1 MGFSYEDPLVT
12 GAFFHPWEFKNRP
25 APGANRIEIK
35 PGMLME
41 LHPNLFVPNVAGA
54 MIGDMVAVTET
65 GYEILTEYPRDLIV
79 Y

>member
-1 MGFSYEDPLVT
+1 LE
-12 GAFFHPWEFKNRP
+12 FHTRP
-25 APGANRIEIK
+25 APGTKRIELK

-41 LHPNLFVPNVAGA
+41 LHPNLYVPNVAAG
-54 MIGDMVAVTET
+54 MIGDMVAITDT